1 MGKLVK
7 KAVTR
12 KSKTVY
18 SVEQLIKWYISDLEE
33 YAPVVTNDMKK
44 YRADIAKQ
52 GVEAS
57 TKLSLEIMKHCA
69 FVTKNDNV
77 RNILTSR
84 YVGAASANILKT
96 NNAKSIW
103 DLVNFLVDLQHDDE
117 RFADMSI
124 DLDKYS
130 KAMAATGDLKYNRYW
145 VESFEEYDANF
156 ELLLNSNDAESAL
169 FLANTLNLSKED
181 FKKCEEVVLKEKNA
195 EFSHAFF
202 EIEGSNKAKHR
213 KVVIDSK
220 NSTLNSSFLVDQK
233 CTVKQVAEHKAALYT
248 SNDENKL
255 KAIVSAITS
264 KPEFFSETEI
274 NDVVKTLVKTRNTKL
289 AKLMLISDS
298 ISVNIKAKLEKLILN
313 SKDKSAIHTLT
324 NVRFSDQTRQLAKE
338 REKELTASM

>member
-1 MGKLVK
+1 M
-7 KAVTR
+7 
-12 KSKTVY
+12 
-18 SVEQLIKWYISDLEE
+18 
-33 YAPVVTNDMKK
+33 
-44 YRADIAKQ
+44 
-52 GVEAS
+52 
-57 TKLSLEIMKHCA
+57 
-69 FVTKNDNV
+69 

-103 DLVNFLVDLQHDDE
+103 DLVNFLMDLQHDDE

-289 AKLMLISDS
+289 AKLMLISDN

-338 REKELTASM
+338 REKELAASM